1 MAVDEVNDLLDG
13 ELPEGRLGHASAAS
27 SSTCSATCP
36 AEGESVE
43 VEGYRLSAEKVQG
56 RRIGRVRVTPRPES
70 AGPADDEGGGG
81 INVDWVPT
89 R

>member
-1 MAVDEVNDLLDG
+1 EVNALLDG
-13 ELPEGRLGHASAAS
+13 ELPEDGDWDSVGGLVYHLLGHV
-27 SSTCSATCP
+27 P

-56 RRIGRVRVTPRPES
+56 RRIGRVRVTPRAES
-70 AGPADDEGGGG
+70 VGPADDEGGGG
-81 INVDWVPT
+81 IGIDWVPT